1 VQLARCAA
9 VAAPD
14 FSIELASR
22 VLGLRTLEL
31 ADPWAELEAAQV
43 LRDGAFAHD
52 LIYESALAAVPAPV
66 ASQLHAEIAAFLA
79 ERGGES
85 ARIAHHWLAA
95 GQEAPALE
103 ALRDAAEQARCAL
116 RKREEIELRERACTL
131 AERLGRLGVAFECAL
146 VNFEAVMIADRT
158 QVNDGL
164 FARLDRLARTP
175 SERLRSLLAQ
185 ADFLM
190 STGRLTEAAPRA
202 EAAAEI
208 ARELGDLVREI
219 EALRCAA
226 ACASFGGQ
234 SQRAVALLR
243 PALPRV
249 LERLSDGNDRAAY
262 FEDLACC
269 LDNADHPQEA
279 QEFHRRALDLAL
291 QFDRLDFAAV
301 ISANVSHSLKAA
313 GRVQQALDQA
323 LQSRRYAQAFDEAQG
338 SSYNLDMMMLAL
350 LRDLGRYG
358 DALRAGEVALVSMAQ
373 NPSRAPAV
381 HGHMAWLWL
390 QLGQHARAQQALD
403 AAREQPVAPPLRA
416 RVSQLEG
423 RLLLALG
430 QPGWEA
436 AFERAQAEA
445 PLAGRTLLQSLVAL
459 DHSCTLAP
467 TAALATCEEV
477 LLRCSTVGYAGA
489 ALTARLRSASF
500 SLEAGD
506 VERALGHARA
516 VLEVPADVVAD
527 DFYPAERWWILSRV
541 FEAAGLATPHQDAI
555 AAGRE
560 WVQQTA
566 RSRVGE
572 TFRDSFLRRNRVNRE
587 LLAAAARLGLG

>member
-1 VQLARCAA
+1 MSVQ
-9 VAAPD
+9 
-14 FSIELASR
+14 
-22 VLGLRTLEL
+22 
-31 ADPWAELEAAQV
+31 
-43 LRDGAFAHD
+43 
-52 LIYESALAAVPAPV
+52 
-66 ASQLHAEIAAFLA
+66 
-79 ERGGES
+79 
-85 ARIAHHWLAA
+85 
-95 GQEAPALE
+95 
-103 ALRDAAEQARCAL
+103 
-116 RKREEIELRERACTL
+116 
-131 AERLGRLGVAFECAL
+131 
-146 VNFEAVMIADRT
+146 
-158 QVNDGL
+158 
-164 FARLDRLARTP
+164 
-175 SERLRSLLAQ
+175 
-185 ADFLM
+185 
-190 STGRLTEAAPRA
+190 
-202 EAAAEI
+202 
-208 ARELGDLVREI
+208 
-219 EALRCAA
+219 
-226 ACASFGGQ
+226 
-234 SQRAVALLR
+234 
-243 PALPRV
+243 
-249 LERLSDGNDRAAY
+249 
-262 FEDLACC
+262 
-269 LDNADHPQEA
+269 
-279 QEFHRRALDLAL
+279 
-291 QFDRLDFAAV
+291 
-301 ISANVSHSLKAA
+301 
-313 GRVQQALDQA
+313 
-323 LQSRRYAQAFDEAQG
+323 
-338 SSYNLDMMMLAL
+338 
-350 LRDLGRYG
+350 
-358 DALRAGEVALVSMAQ
+358 
-373 NPSRAPAV
+373 
-381 HGHMAWLWL
+381 
-390 QLGQHARAQQALD
+390 GQHARAQQALD
-403 AAREQPVAPPLRA
+403 AAREQPVAPPLRT

-541 FEAAGLATPHQDAI
+541 FEAAGLATPHQEAI